1 MSFSICG
8 MIPIMET
15 TAIEISKP
23 KALNESVINAMVI
36 AINNGLSISTAC
48 DKLKLSL
55 TSMYRWLREGESDET
70 ETSLQWKLWQSVKAA
85 RAGDIERHLLSITE
99 HSKTTWQA
107 SAWVLERLYGFRK
120 PPDIQVTVNNNEP
133 IPQAISS
140 QSTSEL
146 ESLLASLRG
155 NDDDGQYGFKVLP
168 SGDS

>member
-1 MSFSICG
+1 MTFSIYG
-8 MIPIMET
+8 MISIMET

-85 RAGDIERHLLSITE
+85 RAADIERHLLSITE

-120 PPDIQVTVNNNEP
+120 PPEIQLTVNNNSEP

-140 QSTSEL
+140 QSTAEL
-146 ESLLASLRG
+146 ESLLASLKPNDG
-155 NDDDGQYGFKVLP
+155 NEYGFKALP
-168 SGDS
+168 SGNS

>member
-1 MSFSICG
+1 MSFPIYG

-70 ETSLQWKLWQSVKAA
+70 
-85 RAGDIERHLLSITE
+85 
-99 HSKTTWQA
+99 
-107 SAWVLERLYGFRK
+107 
-120 PPDIQVTVNNNEP
+120 
-133 IPQAISS
+133 
-140 QSTSEL
+140 
-146 ESLLASLRG
+146 
-155 NDDDGQYGFKVLP
+155 
-168 SGDS
+168 